1 MSHEYPLNVPAPH
14 HFTFAVRDIPD
25 VTVEQRERVLKAT
38 HYNEFAFPAGM
49 LTVDMLSDSGTTAM
63 TNQQW
68 AALFLGDEAYGRNTG
83 EQVSSV
89 NLLLLETNISVI
101 SGDKE
106 GRLKVRTT
114 GEGDGLLCR
123 NGQSVPIHW
132 SRADRNSPFVYTTA
146 DGQPLALG
154 RGNSYVCIMDPKT
167 SKVEC
172 S

>member
-1 MSHEYPLNVPAPH
+1 
-14 HFTFAVRDIPD
+14 
-25 VTVEQRERVLKAT
+25 
-38 HYNEFAFPAGM
+38 M
-49 LTVDMLSDSGTTAM
+49 LFRSPYVDG
-63 TNQQW
+63 
-68 AALFLGDEAYGRNTG
+68 NTG
-83 EQVSSV
+83 EQVSAV

-167 SKVEC
+167 SKVDVLLVN
-172 S
+172 